1 MQKSE
6 ARGLRSMMTFDQIVQ
21 KIMAGAGIS
30 RDELMTKIRE
40 MQKELHGF
48 VTVEGAASIV
58 ASQLGVSLEGA
69 LIDFTP
75 APSRSTR
82 TETEGKRMGVSDI
95 YPPSLL
101 NVQTVNDKSL
111 WEKQLLI
118 VGTEVREFER
128 DKTRK
133 ILLQLENVN
142 EKLGLNATNAKALA
156 KAWGD
161 DYTKWP
167 GKSIKLVRL
176 RVLFRGQQT
185 DSIGVVAV

>member
-1 MQKSE
+1 
-6 ARGLRSMMTFDQIVQ
+6 MMLTFDQIVQ

-30 RDELMTKIRE
+30 RDDTLTKIRD
-40 MQKELHGF
+40 MQNELHGF

-82 TETEGKRMGVSDI
+82 TETEEKRMGVSDI

-101 NVQTVNDKSL
+101 NVATANDRNL
-111 WEKQLLI
+111 WDKPLTITGQ
-118 VGTEVREFER
+118 EVREFER

-133 ILLQLENVN
+133 IVLKLEGVDVGI
-142 EKLGLNATNAKALA
+142 GLNITNARTLA

-161 DYTKWP
+161 DYRTWT
-167 GKSIKLVRL
+167 GKQIKLVRV
-176 RVLFRGQQT
+176 RVLFKGQQT

>member
-1 MQKSE
+1 M
-6 ARGLRSMMTFDQIVQ
+6 LTLDQIVQ

-30 RDELMTKIRE
+30 RDEVMIKIRG
-40 MQKELHGF
+40 MQQELHGF
-48 VTVEGAASIV
+48 VTCEGAASIV
-58 ASQLGVSLEGA
+58 ASRLGISLEGE
-69 LIDFTP
+69 IVDFTP
-75 APSRSTR
+75 TEPSRST
-82 TETEGKRMGVSDI
+82 ETEKGGTEMGVSDI

-101 NVQTVNDKSL
+101 NVQTVNDKDL
-111 WEKQLLI
+111 WDKQLLI

-142 EKLGLNATNAKALA
+142 EKLRLNATNAKALA

-161 DYTKWP
+161 DYKVWR